1 VKAKNKPLIDRFWD
15 EPSASFGVSVDF
27 NITAPKDKTQIFI
40 FSPETALAAENLTRS
55 DSFIFPAAEDIHLPY
70 ENMAVEIPMTTEI
83 RALRH
88 DVGEGMIRILR
99 IGASLKVANKD
110 LRTVMCT
117 PYWEFED
124 GRIQQSAFSFIYGNS
139 PKIIPRFLL
148 YVANKKELIAEV
160 GYLPD
165 VGLAAAASKSKVP
178 HDIFFE
184 AMNSPEA
191 KQHLQEAASEL
202 PLLLFACSMLLNCK
216 SGVTKT
222 KVNKQTPKVS
232 GLGKRMRTLMSA
244 SEYTVMHITAIE
256 NVSTSNGDI
265 TTQHNIDAH
274 YVRGHFKQRKKG
286 VYWWNPFIRGTGE
299 PRRRTGYIVKE

>member
-1 VKAKNKPLIDRFWD
+1 MKAKNKPLIDRFWD
-15 EPSASFGVSVDF
+15 EPLASFGVPIDF
-27 NITAPKDKTQIFI
+27 NITAPRDRTQIFI

-55 DSFIFPAAEDIHLPY
+55 ESFIFPAAEDIHLPY
-70 ENMAVEIPMTTEI
+70 ESMAVEIPMTPEI
-83 RALRH
+83 QALRK
-88 DVGEGMIRILR
+88 DVTGGMVRIVRMGAFLR
-99 IGASLKVANKD
+99 LANKN

-139 PKIIPRFLL
+139 PDIIPKFLL
-148 YVANKKELIAEV
+148 CITNKKELVTEV

-165 VGLAAAASKSKVP
+165 VGLTDAAAKSKVP
-178 HDIFFE
+178 HDVFFQ

-191 KQHLQEAASEL
+191 KQHLEEAASEV

-232 GLGKRMRTLMSA
+232 GLGKRMQKLMSA

-256 NVSTSNGDI
+256 TVSSSNGNI
-265 TTQHNIDAH
+265 TTKHDIDAH

-299 PRRRTGYIVKE
+299 PRIRTGYLVNE

>member
-1 VKAKNKPLIDRFWD
+1 
-15 EPSASFGVSVDF
+15 
-27 NITAPKDKTQIFI
+27 
-40 FSPETALAAENLTRS
+40 
-55 DSFIFPAAEDIHLPY
+55 
-70 ENMAVEIPMTTEI
+70 
-83 RALRH
+83 
-88 DVGEGMIRILR
+88 
-99 IGASLKVANKD
+99 
-110 LRTVMCT
+110 
-117 PYWEFED
+117 
-124 GRIQQSAFSFIYGNS
+124 
-139 PKIIPRFLL
+139 L

-178 HDIFFE
+178 QNIFFE
-184 AMNSPEA
+184 AMSSPEA